1 MHGLTKSSRFRD
13 PGSRKRLAALFTLSL
28 LAASCGLATRT
39 RSMFGGTLPVHVT
52 VGANANQS
60 SAVAVAVVVVYQR
73 PVLEKL
79 VALSAREWFE
89 HQEQLRRDYP
99 GSFDAW
105 SWEWVP
111 GQVVPDQ
118 ELRYESGAKAGVV
131 FADYLAPGA
140 HRAVIDPH
148 RPLRLA
154 LDRTDFAAAAGP

>member
-1 MHGLTKSSRFRD
+1 
-13 PGSRKRLAALFTLSL
+13 
-28 LAASCGLATRT
+28 
-39 RSMFGGTLPVHVT
+39 MFGGTLPLQVT
-52 VGANANQS
+52 VAPNANQS
-60 SAVAVAVVVVYQR
+60 SAVAVAVVVIYQR

-79 VALSAREWFE
+79 VGLSARDWFE
-89 HQEQLRRDYP
+89 NREQLRRDYP

-111 GQVVPDQ
+111 GQAVPEQ

-148 RPLRLA
+148 KGLRLE
-154 LDRTDFAAAAGP
+154 LERTDFVVTEAQ